1 MLVLK
6 LMKIILFAK
15 MDLQKTILTRRK
27 SYFED
32 EPAKNMNKLKNA
44 VKL

>member
-6 LMKIILFAK
+6 LIKIILFAK

-27 SYFED
+27 SYFEG
-32 EPAKNMNKLKNA
+32 ELAMNMNKLKNA
-44 VKL
+44 GKL